1 MGYPAARQDEGA
13 TEAMITNEQTRGTRR
28 PLIRLGTGAT
38 LPVMLA
44 VIAYVATL
52 TPAASQAA
60 PHCMTRI
67 LADVP
72 AEEAPEQV
80 KSKSNGDFGPVTQV
94 KVNRKTGRMVYCA
107 ENSYCYNSNAFEF
120 TSPCR
125 LKLDKEGGFGNYFTY
140 FTR

>member
-1 MGYPAARQDEGA
+1 MELELDAPAQEPWSFRAETICVA
-13 TEAMITNEQTRGTRR
+13 
-28 PLIRLGTGAT
+28 PLVRA
-38 LPVMLA
+38 LA
-44 VIAYVATL
+44 AL
-52 TPAASQAA
+52 TCMAIPTASMAAPP

-67 LADVP
+67 LMDVP

-80 KSKSNGDFGPVTQV
+80 KSKSNGDFGPVTTV
-94 KVNRKTGRMVYCA
+94 KVNRKTGRMTYCA

-125 LKLDKEGGFGNYFTY
+125 LKLDKDDPGYGTFFKY

>member
-1 MGYPAARQDEGA
+1 MT
-13 TEAMITNEQTRGTRR
+13 TEEQTRGTR
-28 PLIRLGTGAT
+28 PPVNRLEIVAKLCCWMGLVVG
-38 LPVMLA
+38 L
-44 VIAYVATL
+44 ATL
-52 TPAASQAA
+52 TPAAASQVA

-72 AEEAPEQV
+72 AEEAPEQI

-94 KVNRKTGRMVYCA
+94 KVNRTTGRMLYCA
-107 ENSYCYNSNAFEF
+107 QNSYCYNSNAFEF

-125 LKLDKEGGFGNYFTY
+125 LKLDKEGGFGDYFTY

>member
-1 MGYPAARQDEGA
+1 M
-13 TEAMITNEQTRGTRR
+13 MIEEQTRAT
-28 PLIRLGTGAT
+28 PEPMIHLDTGAK
-38 LPVMLA
+38 LRL
-44 VIAYVATL
+44 VIGMVAYIAAL
-52 TPAASQAA
+52 TPAATQAA

-72 AEEAPEQV
+72 AEEAPEQI
-80 KSKSNGDFGPVTQV
+80 KSKSNGDFGPVTQI
-94 KVNRKTGRMVYCA
+94 KVNRKTGRMSYCA

>member
-1 MGYPAARQDEGA
+1 M
-13 TEAMITNEQTRGTRR
+13 TTKEQTRVTRR
-28 PLIRLGTGAT
+28 PVINRGTGAK
-38 LPVMLA
+38 LRLGMVA
-44 VIAYVATL
+44 CIAML

-72 AEEAPEQV
+72 AEEAPEQI
-80 KSKSNGDFGPVTQV
+80 KSKSNGDFGPVTQI
-94 KVNRKTGRMVYCA
+94 KVNKTTGRMVYCA

>member
-1 MGYPAARQDEGA
+1 MMTA
-13 TEAMITNEQTRGTRR
+13 EQTRATRR
-28 PLIRLGTGAT
+28 YVIRLGTWGT
-38 LPVMLA
+38 LHVVMGMVA
-44 VIAYVATL
+44 PIAAL
-52 TPAASQAA
+52 TPAAAQAA

-72 AEEAPEQV
+72 AEEAPEQI
-80 KSKSNGDFGPVTQV
+80 KSKSNGEFGPVTQV
-94 KVNRKTGRMVYCA
+94 KVNRKTGRMLYCA

>member
-1 MGYPAARQDEGA
+1 MM
-13 TEAMITNEQTRGTRR
+13 TKEQTWTTRR
-28 PLIRLGTGAT
+28 PIVHLGTLAKPWPVMGIVACLAT
-38 LPVMLA
+38 LAPA
-44 VIAYVATL
+44 V
-52 TPAASQAA
+52 SQAA

-72 AEEAPEQV
+72 AEEAPEQI
-80 KSKSNGDFGPVTQV
+80 KSKSNGDFGPVTQI
-94 KVNRKTGRMVYCA
+94 KVNKTTGKMVYCA

>member
-1 MGYPAARQDEGA
+1 MIATKQARA
-13 TEAMITNEQTRGTRR
+13 TCR
-28 PLIRLGTGAT
+28 PLIRLDRGGSIGF
-38 LPVMLA
+38 VMGLA
-44 VIAYVATL
+44 FGVATL
-52 TPAASQAA
+52 TPASAQTA

-72 AEEAPEQV
+72 AEEAPEQI
-80 KSKSNGDFGPVTQV
+80 KSKSNGDFGPVTQI
-94 KVNRKTGRMVYCA
+94 KVNRKTGRMLYCA

>member
-1 MGYPAARQDEGA
+1 MINQGQTGA
-13 TEAMITNEQTRGTRR
+13 TRR
-28 PLIRLGTGAT
+28 PLFRLDPGAK
-38 LPVMLA
+38 PRF
-44 VIAYVATL
+44 VIGIVACLTTM
-52 TPAASQAA
+52 TPAGAQAA

-72 AEEAPEQV
+72 AEEAPEQI
-80 KSKSNGDFGPVTQV
+80 KSKSNGDFGPVTQI
-94 KVNRKTGRMVYCA
+94 KVNKTTGKMVYCA

>member
-1 MGYPAARQDEGA
+1 
-13 TEAMITNEQTRGTRR
+13 MIIEEQTRAT
-28 PLIRLGTGAT
+28 PKPVIRLDTGAK
-38 LPVMLA
+38 LRFAMGMV
-44 VIAYVATL
+44 AYIATL

-72 AEEAPEQV
+72 AEEAPEQI
-80 KSKSNGDFGPVTQV
+80 KSKSNGDFGPVTQI
-94 KVNRKTGRMVYCA
+94 KVNRKTGRMLYCA

>member
-1 MGYPAARQDEGA
+1 
-13 TEAMITNEQTRGTRR
+13 MITEQTRATRL
-28 PLIRLGTGAT
+28 PIIRRDAGAK
-38 LPVMLA
+38 LRLA
-44 VIAYVATL
+44 MGMVAYVAAL
-52 TPAASQAA
+52 TPAASQAG

-72 AEEAPEQV
+72 AEEAPEQI
-80 KSKSNGDFGPVTQV
+80 KSKSNGDFGPVTQI
-94 KVNRKTGRMVYCA
+94 KVDRKTGKMVYCA

>member
-1 MGYPAARQDEGA
+1 MMTDK
-13 TEAMITNEQTRGTRR
+13 QTRTTRR
-28 PLIRLGTGAT
+28 RVLRTVMAAKLPCLIGLVVG
-38 LPVMLA
+38 
-44 VIAYVATL
+44 VASL

-72 AEEAPEQV
+72 AEEAPEQI

-94 KVNRKTGRMVYCA
+94 KVNKTTGRMLYCA
-107 ENSYCYNSNAFEF
+107 QNSYCYNSNAFEF

-125 LKLDKEGGFGNYFTY
+125 LKLDKEGGFGNFFTY